1 VTRLQRTLRAPVEFS
16 GVGLHSGKLVRARAL
31 PAPQGTGIEFVRTDV
46 ADAQPIPARIQYRV
60 QADLRTRL
68 KRGNSEVETVEH
80 LLAACTG
87 LGVDNLRVE
96 MDGPEM
102 PGLDGSARG
111 FLQLFQEVGTVEQRA
126 EVRSFRLEQPIYV
139 REKAATL
146 VALPNDKP
154 QLTLQYIASFDDPGV
169 QGGSLQFDI
178 DAETFAREVAPARTF
193 CLASEV
199 EKLQAAGF
207 GKGATR
213 ENTVVLGDPESV
225 MRMPGE
231 AVRHKML
238 DLIGDLSLLGAD
250 LHAHVIATRSGHS
263 TNAEL
268 VRRLVDLMQ
277 EKETGGLIQR
287 ESGLDIREV
296 MKLLPHRYPFL
307 MIDRVIEIEG
317 YTRAVGIKNVSINEP
332 FFQGHF
338 PDHPVMPGV
347 LQLES
352 MAQLAGVLLLRKLE
366 FTGKLAVLWSIDKV
380 KLRGAVVPGDQLR
393 IEVETLRM
401 KGETGQ
407 VRGTGSVAGRVVCEA
422 TLMFT
427 MVES

>member
-1 VTRLQRTLRAPVEFS
+1 MSRLQRTLRAPVEFS
-16 GVGLHSGKLVRARAL
+16 GVGLHSGATVRARVL

-46 ADAQPIPARIQYRV
+46 PDAPPIPALVQYRV

-68 KRGNSEVETVEH
+68 KRGNAEVETVEH

-87 LGVDNLRVE
+87 LCIDNLRVE
-96 MDGPEM
+96 MDGAEM
-102 PGLDGSARG
+102 PGMDGSARAFLEL
-111 FLQLFQEVGTVEQRA
+111 FLQVGTVEQRA
-126 EVRSFRLEQPIYV
+126 EARTFRLEEPIYV
-139 REKAATL
+139 REKSATL
-146 VALPNDKP
+146 VALPSE
-154 QLTLQYIASFDDPGV
+154 QSGLTLQYIASFDDPSV
-169 QGGSLQFDI
+169 QGGSLQFDVTP
-178 DAETFAREVAPARTF
+178 ESFAKDIASARTF
-193 CLASEV
+193 CLASDV
-199 EKLQAAGF
+199 EKLKAAGF

-213 ENTVVLGDPESV
+213 ENTVVLGDPQTQ

-231 AVRHKML
+231 PVRHKML
-238 DLIGDLSLLGAD
+238 DLIGDLALLGAD
-250 LHAHVIATRSGHS
+250 LHAHVIATRSGHA

-307 MIDRVIEIEG
+307 MIDRVIEIDG
-317 YTRAVGIKNVSINEP
+317 YQRAVGIKNVSINEP

-347 LQLES
+347 LQLEA

-366 FTGKLAVLWSIDKV
+366 FTGKLAALWSIDKV

-401 KGETGQ
+401 KGEMGQ
-407 VRGTGSVAGRVVCEA
+407 VKGTGSVAGRVVCEA
-422 TLMFT
+422 NLMFT
-427 MVES
+427 MLEG